1 MVTVWAGGPD
11 DERSRRPTDVVLL
24 IAAAVTLGV
33 VVQAQPGGGPP
44 GRALTALLRSWT
56 FLHHVWWTLML
67 LATIAA
73 VVLVVLAAIAR
84 RWRLVV
90 DAVAALAVAA
100 FVATVIYHLFRGDVD
115 AVIPGDSQLSPVVRL
130 AGVTA
135 VFSVAAPHI
144 VRPLRY
150 ATHGAVAVIALATV
164 ALAGT
169 NVNGVLAALLTG
181 WVAASGVHLMFGS
194 PGGRPT
200 VERVEASLLALEAGI
215 SDLRAVAMRRD
226 GVAQFIGAG
235 AAGPVIVRVYGRDA
249 WNGQLVAAV
258 SRFLTH
264 RGPGSHLSLTR
275 IQQAEHEALMSLV
288 AERAGVGAPVTN
300 LVAKSPNGDV
310 VAVASH
316 PDVQPVVGDVA
327 FVAGAWGLVDRLH
340 RADVAHRA
348 IGTDQLALD
357 GTGQVVFVDL
367 DQAVLASD
375 ERSQRVDRAQ
385 VLATT
390 LVLTDR
396 AAAIDGFL
404 DRHRSDAAVEA
415 MLRFLQPA
423 VMPVALRRQLKQAD
437 VDLEAARAEIAER
450 RAIEPPELEKVRR
463 ITRGAIVTT
472 LLIGLAATFVV
483 STFADL
489 DWAEVRSALEGAN
502 WWWLVFAFMMAQS
515 ARLGGGFSMLG
526 ACRTPLPYGPVFLLQ
541 FSFPFIDVAAPA
553 AAGRIAATMRF
564 QQKYGV
570 LPTAAF
576 SASIIDSGAG
586 FAAQIILMAITFA
599 VTDLS
604 LDQLGTD
611 RFTVDFRLL
620 MIILLV
626 VAVIVSIILII
637 PVIRKRVIG
646 HAREIWSALAVLKS
660 PAKFALLLGGSALTE
675 MICAVTMGL
684 CLRSL
689 GLSAPFASLLV
700 VTAFVRFV
708 SGVSPIPGG
717 VGIAEAGLTAGL
729 VSIGVPVELAFPA
742 AMIYRLCTFYVPPAY
757 GWAVLGVLRRRDYL

>member
-1 MVTVWAGGPD
+1 
-11 DERSRRPTDVVLL
+11 
-24 IAAAVTLGV
+24 
-33 VVQAQPGGGPP
+33 
-44 GRALTALLRSWT
+44 
-56 FLHHVWWTLML
+56 
-67 LATIAA
+67 
-73 VVLVVLAAIAR
+73 
-84 RWRLVV
+84 
-90 DAVAALAVAA
+90 
-100 FVATVIYHLFRGDVD
+100 
-115 AVIPGDSQLSPVVRL
+115 
-130 AGVTA
+130 
-135 VFSVAAPHI
+135 
-144 VRPLRY
+144 
-150 ATHGAVAVIALATV
+150 
-164 ALAGT
+164 
-169 NVNGVLAALLTG
+169 
-181 WVAASGVHLMFGS
+181 
-194 PGGRPT
+194 
-200 VERVEASLLALEAGI
+200 
-215 SDLRAVAMRRD
+215 
-226 GVAQFIGAG
+226 
-235 AAGPVIVRVYGRDA
+235 
-249 WNGQLVAAV
+249 
-258 SRFLTH
+258 
-264 RGPGSHLSLTR
+264 
-275 IQQAEHEALMSLV
+275 
-288 AERAGVGAPVTN
+288 
-300 LVAKSPNGDV
+300 
-310 VAVASH
+310 
-316 PDVQPVVGDVA
+316 
-327 FVAGAWGLVDRLH
+327 
-340 RADVAHRA
+340 
-348 IGTDQLALD
+348 
-357 GTGQVVFVDL
+357 
-367 DQAVLASD
+367 
-375 ERSQRVDRAQ
+375 
-385 VLATT
+385 
-390 LVLTDR
+390 
-396 AAAIDGFL
+396 
-404 DRHRSDAAVEA
+404 
-415 MLRFLQPA
+415 
-423 VMPVALRRQLKQAD
+423 
-437 VDLEAARAEIAER
+437 
-450 RAIEPPELEKVRR
+450 
-463 ITRGAIVTT
+463 
-472 LLIGLAATFVV
+472 
-483 STFADL
+483 
-489 DWAEVRSALEGAN
+489 
-502 WWWLVFAFMMAQS
+502 
-515 ARLGGGFSMLG
+515 MLG